1 MDLFSY
7 EPIVLDN
14 VFAAEEY
21 EEVYETVNNVFE
33 NDLKFDE
40 TGPGYFPVDGLG
52 YFAVVG
58 LNSENVYKKIK
69 EITEEATGL
78 KLENPEIHFARY
90 TPLTGHRP
98 QLRPHYDIML
108 KRSTITLSVQMD
120 ATLAWSIYANGV
132 KADLPPNS
140 GIIFS
145 GSHQYHWRPQIE
157 FTDED
162 YYDIMVCQMA
172 VVGSDDL
179 QDDHESFMETNVFP
193 SLGIDRS

>member
-1 MDLFSY
+1 
-7 EPIVLDN
+7 
-14 VFAAEEY
+14 
-21 EEVYETVNNVFE
+21 
-33 NDLKFDE
+33 
-40 TGPGYFPVDGLG
+40 
-52 YFAVVG
+52 
-58 LNSENVYKKIK
+58 
-69 EITEEATGL
+69 
-78 KLENPEIHFARY
+78 
-90 TPLTGHRP
+90 
-98 QLRPHYDIML
+98 
-108 KRSTITLSVQMD
+108 MD

-179 QDDHESFMETNVFP
+179 PDNHESFMETNVFP

>member
-1 MDLFSY
+1 MDLFSFK
-7 EPIVLDN
+7 PIVLDK

-21 EEVYETVNNVFE
+21 EEVYETVNYVFD

-40 TGPGYFPVDGLG
+40 TGPGYFLVDGLG

-58 LNSENVYKKIK
+58 LNSENVYNKIK

-78 KLENPEIHFARY
+78 KLETPEIHFARY
-90 TPLTGHRP
+90 TLKTGHP
-98 QLRPHYDIML
+98 PELKPHYDIML

-120 ATLAWSIYANGV
+120 ATLAWSIYADGI

-145 GSHQYHWRPQIE
+145 GSHQYHWRPKMD
-157 FTDED
+157 FAPDD

-172 VVGSDDL
+172 VVGSEDL
-179 QDDHESFMETNVFP
+179 PDDHGSFMENNGHP
-193 SLGIDRS
+193 SLRD

>member
-1 MDLFSY
+1 MDLFSFK
-7 EPIVLDN
+7 PIVLDK

-21 EEVYETVNNVFE
+21 EEVYKTVNYVFD
-33 NDLKFDE
+33 NDLEFDQ
-40 TGPGYFPVDGLG
+40 TGPGYFPVNGLG

-58 LNSENVYKKIK
+58 LNSENVYNKIK

-78 KLENPEIHFARY
+78 KLETPEIHFARY
-90 TPLTGHRP
+90 TTKTGQPP

-120 ATLAWSIYANGV
+120 ATLAWSIYADGV

-145 GSHQYHWRPQIE
+145 GSHQYHWRPKMD
-157 FTDED
+157 FGPED

-172 VVGSDDL
+172 VVGSEDL
-179 QDDHESFMETNVFP
+179 PDDHASIMENHGHP
-193 SLGIDRS
+193 SLRDY